1 MRMNFWL
8 YIYTQ
13 VSLESW
19 FRASSMFLN
28 NVILPFQKQ
37 ANDLVSTL
45 MKCTPHYIRCIKPNE
60 TKKPKDWEES
70 RYGKGTGGGW
80 AQLTS
85 RAASACF
92 PTAQVRPS
100 GLCPRQGQFQLS
112 SDVFYVFVSW
122 LQEETYVYIIFP
134 SLFFP
139 EMLAVPFSSELAIYN
154 VDLGWSGG
162 KWKKESKPQHS
173 RVRMV
178 FRLV

>member
-8 YIYTQ
+8 YICTQ

-28 NVILPFQKQ
+28 DVILPFQKQ

-70 RYGKGTGGGW
+70 RYGRGTGGGW

-92 PTAQVRPS
+92 PTAQVRPLPKA
-100 GLCPRQGQFQLS
+100 GA
-112 SDVFYVFVSW
+112 VS
-122 LQEETYVYIIFP
+122 V
-134 SLFFP
+134 
-139 EMLAVPFSSELAIYN
+139 
-154 VDLGWSGG
+154 
-162 KWKKESKPQHS
+162 
-173 RVRMV
+173 V
-178 FRLV
+178 FRCVLCLCVLTSGRNLCIYHFSLLVFSWTVGSALQFRISNL